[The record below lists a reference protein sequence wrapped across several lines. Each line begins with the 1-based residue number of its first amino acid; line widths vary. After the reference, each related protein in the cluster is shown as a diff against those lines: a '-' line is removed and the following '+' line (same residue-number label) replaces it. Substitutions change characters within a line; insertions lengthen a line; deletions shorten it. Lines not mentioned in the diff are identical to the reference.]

1 MKNFP
6 EKELARL
13 ISQDI
18 KWGREFR
25 DTRKADWLR
34 FYVLYKN
41 WIDRA
46 EYPYESNLAIP
57 SAYANVEVQTAFLLD
72 MIFESGDFVE
82 VLGKTQTGQLSASA
96 VREMLNYHFRESFRT
111 YEDMEQLIRN
121 LLIFGTSIYKVY
133 WDWRREYQTQKIPM
147 INPATGEPEYG
158 KFEERLIPVEVA
170 NNPSGYP
177 IDLLNFFVDPNANTI
192 ENARFAGEDQWISP
206 DRLLEL
212 SKAYPGYMKKNV
224 AMILGEDMDDDVNIN
239 VTEKLDEIG
248 ITDNQKSPYLERG
261 KVHVVDYWGYL
272 ATGWKNGRLSE
283 NSKTQLIHAVLAVGN
298 SSAVDVK
305 DPVILL
311 AEPTP
316 FNHGRL
322 PYVDFRINSCVGE
335 FYGQGDIEYCE
346 SLYLEQRDQR
356 NVQMDNLSRT
366 ANQMWKVKNG
376 AVLDESELTHRPG
389 GIVHVDEI
397 DNLLPI
403 ETPRIDPSHFK
414 SQDDIRRD
422 IEMATGV
429 NDFVMGQYRSSMGF
443 NDTAT
448 GISLIQQTA
457 LMRLGQK
464 GQIMQRGIRDV
475 AKLAFGLIQQFQSD
489 GTSVRILDREGAMKY
504 RFINI
509 LPQEL
514 MNAYDFNIINAP
526 SLGSKPMRVNQL
538 IQLLQIV
545 IQAQQPTPE
554 RPKGGMSPEVSRLYK
569 RIVEDMDVPNP
580 QELAGFP
587 DLNMEIPE
595 IPGDMQGEDQPQ
607 LPPEEE
613 NRVMIIEGRAVH
625 AKFGE
630 PHQQHILVHN
640 QGLEMAQDDTAR
652 VVIADHMKEHR
663 GIMAQEKAMAAEMMG
678 TSIEADAMQEQQQ
691 QMALV
696 TGGKGAQKS
705 PSSAEGQARGMGN
718 MMGGQAF

>member
-1 MKNFP
+1 MKDFLP
-6 EKELARL
+6 EHELARL

-18 KWGREFR
+18 KWGRDFR
-25 DTRKADWLR
+25 DTKKIDWLR

-57 SAYANVEVQTAFLLD
+57 SAYSNVEVQVAFLLD

-82 VLGKTQTGQLSASA
+82 VLGKTQTGQLSAKA
-96 VREMLNYHFRESFRT
+96 VREMLNYHFRESFNT
-111 YEDMEQLIRN
+111 YEDMQQIART
-121 LLIFGTSIYKVY
+121 LLIFGTAIEKIY
-133 WDWRREYQTQKIPM
+133 WDWRKEYQTSKIPK
-147 INPATGEPEYG
+147 IDPENGEPLYG
-158 KFEERLIPVEVA
+158 EFEERLVPVEVA
-170 NNPSGYP
+170 NNPAGYP
-177 IDLLNFFVDPNANTI
+177 VDLLNFGVDPNANTL
-192 ENARFAGEDQWISP
+192 ENARFAFEEQWIEP
-206 DRLLEL
+206 DRLLSL
-212 SKAYPGYMKKNV
+212 SKLYKGYKKKNV
-224 AMILGEDMDDDVNIN
+224 MRVLGMPQDDDVNIN
-239 VTEKLDEIG
+239 LTEKLDEIG
-248 ITDNQKSPYLERG
+248 ITDNQKSPYVERG

-272 ATGWKNGRLSE
+272 ATGWKNGKLSE

-298 SSAVDVK
+298 SAGADVK
-305 DPVILL
+305 DPVVLL
-311 AEPTP
+311 AEPSP

-322 PYVDFRINSCVGE
+322 PYVDFRINACVGE

-376 AVLDESELTHRPG
+376 AVLDESELIWRPG
-389 GIVHVDEI
+389 GIVHVDEV

-464 GQIMQRGIRDV
+464 GQIIQRGIRDV
-475 AKLAFGLIQQFQSD
+475 AKLTFGLIQQFQSE
-489 GTSVRILDREGAMKY
+489 GTSVRILDREGAMRY
-504 RFINI
+504 RFVNI

-514 MNAYDFNIINAP
+514 MQAYDFNIINGPA
-526 SLGSKPMRVNQL
+526 LGSRPMRVNQL
-538 IQLLQIV
+538 MQLLQIV
-545 IQAQQPTPE
+545 VNTQKEGGMTPE
-554 RPKGGMSPEVSRLYK
+554 VQKLYK
-569 RIVEDMDVPNP
+569 RIVEEMDVPNP
-580 QELAGFP
+580 NELAGFP
-587 DLNMEIPE
+587 DFNQPLPE
-595 IPGDMQGEDQPQ
+595 IPGENMEMESPQ

-613 NRVMIIEGRAVH
+613 NRVMVIEKRAVH
-625 AKFGE
+625 ARFGE
-630 PHQQHILVHN
+630 PHPQHLTAHAEALDMTEDGTTREILSS
-640 QGLEMAQDDTAR
+640 
-652 VVIADHMKEHR
+652 HMQEHKQ
-663 GIMAQEKAMAAEMMG
+663 IMEEERRHIAEMMG
-678 TSIEADAMQEQQQ
+678 LSIEQDAAMEQAQQ
-691 QMALV
+691 LAMT
-696 TGGKGAQKS
+696 TGGQGAQKS
-705 PSSAEGQARGMGN
+705 PTNAQEGQVRGMGN
-718 MMGGQAF
+718 MMGGQAFG

>member
-46 EYPYESNLAIP
+46 AYPYESNLAIP
-57 SAYANVEVQTAFLLD
+57 TAYANVEVQTSFLLD

-82 VLGKTQTGQLSASA
+82 VLGKTETGQLSASA
-96 VREMLNYHFRESFRT
+96 VKEMLNYHFRESFHT
-111 YEDMEQLIRN
+111 YEDMEQLIRS
-121 LLIFGTSIYKVY
+121 LLIFGTSVYKIY
-133 WDWRREYQTQKIPM
+133 WDWRKEWQTSKIPM
-147 INPATGEPEYG
+147 TNPATGEPEYG
-158 KFEERLIPVEVA
+158 QFKELLVPVEVA
-170 NNPSGYP
+170 NNPAGYP
-177 IDLLNFFVDPNANTI
+177 IDLLNFLVDPNANTI
-192 ENARFAGEDQWISP
+192 ENARFAAEEQWISP
-206 DRLLEL
+206 DKLLEL
-212 SKAYPGYMKKNV
+212 SKAYPGYIKKNV
-224 AMILGEDMDDDVNIN
+224 STILGECLDDDVNIN

-298 SSAVDVK
+298 SSNVDVK
-305 DPVILL
+305 DPVVLL

-397 DNLLPI
+397 ADLEPI
-403 ETPRIDPSHFK
+403 DTPKLDQAHFK
-414 SQDDIRRD
+414 SADNIRRD

-429 NDFVMGQYRSSMGF
+429 NDFVMGQFRSSTGF

-464 GQIMQRGIRDV
+464 GQIMQRGIRDI
-475 AKLAFGLIQQFQSD
+475 AKLAFGLIQQFQSE
-489 GTSVRILDREGAMKY
+489 GTSIRILDRQGAMRY
-504 RFINI
+504 RFVNI

-514 MNAYDFNIINAP
+514 MQAYDFNIINGPA
-526 SLGSKPMRVNQL
+526 LGSRPMRTNQM

-545 IQAQQPTPE
+545 IQSQQPTPAN
-554 RPKGGMSPEVSRLYK
+554 PNGGMTPEVQRLYK
-569 RIVEDMDVPNP
+569 RIVEEMDVPNP

-587 DLNMEIPE
+587 GMNQEIPE
-595 IPGDMQGEDQPQ
+595 IPGEAGEAEQPQ

-613 NRVMIIEGRAVH
+613 NRVMLLEGRAVH
-625 AKFGE
+625 AAFGE
-630 PHQQHILVHN
+630 QHPQHIIVH
-640 QGLEMAQDDTAR
+640 GKGYDMADDDTTKGLFTE
-652 VVIADHMKEHR
+652 HMKEHK
-663 GIMAQEKAMAAEMMG
+663 GIMEQEKMMKAEMMG
-678 TSIEADAMQEQQQ
+678 TAIEGDAVQEQAQQ
-691 QMALV
+691 LALIS
-696 TGGKGAQKS
+696 GGQGASK
-705 PSSAEGQARGMGN
+705 SSAPQEGQVRGMGN
-718 MMGGQAF
+718 TMGGQAF